1 MADTVRTGLVGAGPW
16 ATVMH
21 APLLAGGPGTS
32 LEAVWARREDAA
44 TELARQY
51 GASVAGSFDELLE
64 RCDAIA
70 FAVPPDVQAA
80 LAPRAAAAGK
90 HLLLEKPLAF
100 SLADAERLAA
110 AVDEAGVR
118 TLLFLT
124 NRFTAEG
131 REFVRR
137 VAEAEPQAAQ
147 ARSLGGGS
155 LPGSFFATPWRVA
168 RGRPPRP
175 RPARARPA
183 GRRPRTGCRDHR
195 HGRPDAG
202 GGADHAA
209 RVRRPGPGPAL
220 DHHG

>member
-100 SLADAERLAA
+100 SLADAERLAD

-131 REFVRR
+131 REFVRLA
-137 VAEAEPQAAQ
+137 AEAEPQAAQ

-155 LPGSFFATPWRVA
+155 LPTPGRDHVA
-168 RGRPPRP
+168 RRSRPRP
-175 RPARARPA
+175 RRDTRARAPLL
-183 GRRPRTGCRDHR
+183 
-195 HGRPDAG
+195 GRPTEQ
-202 GGADHAA
+202 
-209 RVRRPGPGPAL
+209 PGCESLWAL
-220 DHHG
+220 R